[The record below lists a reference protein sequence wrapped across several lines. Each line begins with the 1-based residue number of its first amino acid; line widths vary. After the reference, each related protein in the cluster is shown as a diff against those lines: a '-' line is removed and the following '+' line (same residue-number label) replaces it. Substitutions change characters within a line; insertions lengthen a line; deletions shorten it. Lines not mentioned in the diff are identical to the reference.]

1 VRVISLLRSTVAGP
15 RRRPVGVL
23 AILTVIVGVVIMHS
37 MSGSPTMHSHAVPHE
52 APVVVAEQVTAA
64 AAATSAV
71 VVRPVAEG
79 LDGHSER
86 GAGDCGGCCGDGL
99 ATAMCLMILVVLLAL
114 VVPARRL
121 LWQAPLELAM
131 SLTTAL
137 VGVGAVAAPS
147 LQQLCI
153 SRT

>member
-52 APVVVAEQVTAA
+52 APVVVAEQ
-64 AAATSAV
+64 ATSAV
-71 VVRPVAEG
+71 TTAVVRPVAEA
-79 LDGHSER
+79 LDGHGER
-86 GAGDCGGCCGDGL
+86 SAGGCEGCCGDGL
-99 ATAMCLMILVVLLAL
+99 ATAMCLMVLVALLAL

-121 LWQAPLELAM
+121 LWRAPLELATA
-131 SLTTAL
+131 LTPAL
-137 VGVGAVAAPS
+137 VGVRAVAAPS
-147 LQQLCI
+147 LHELCI